1 MIEYFFFCKNI
12 NSNECYIVFVCDIV
26 RYYCC
31 YNFFYICIFVY
42 YINCLIFFN
51 NFEFFYIFKCEYWLL
66 I

>member
-12 NSNECYIVFVCDIV
+12 SSDECYIVFVCDIV
-26 RYYCC
+26 RYCCC